1 MYCPKCGNNQ
11 TEERKFCTSCG
22 TNLGAVTAALTHQ
35 LPVQRDAGVTSLAQA
50 QARFQLQSAEAIHKG
65 APGAALILAAILV
78 WIFMHNSG
86 AMWIGFGLMMGGL
99 TSLFKGIGLYSLA
112 RATLKVAEADLQTYA
127 LPYSQPVPLAAQ
139 NPTQTNPI
147 PPPSITEQPT
157 RHLN

>member
-11 TEERKFCTSCG
+11 TEERKFCTACG

-35 LPVQRDAGVTSLAQA
+35 LPVQREAGVASMAQA
-50 QARFQLQSAEAIHKG
+50 QARFQLQSAEAVHKG

-78 WIFMHNSG
+78 WIFMHNG
-86 AMWIGFGLMMGGL
+86 GGVWISFGLMMGGL

-112 RATLKVAEADLQTYA
+112 RATLRVAEADLQTSA
-127 LPYSQPVPLAAQ
+127 LPYSQPAPLTAQ
-139 NPTQTNPI
+139 NPI
-147 PPPSITEQPT
+147 PLPSITEQTT